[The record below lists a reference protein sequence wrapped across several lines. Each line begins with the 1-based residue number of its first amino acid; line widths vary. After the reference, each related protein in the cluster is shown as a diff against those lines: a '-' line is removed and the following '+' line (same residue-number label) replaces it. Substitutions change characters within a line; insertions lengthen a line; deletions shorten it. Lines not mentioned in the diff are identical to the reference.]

1 MVPINSPQY
10 FGGNWALAMHG
21 CKGHS
26 LVQHGKQRAPLLAC
40 ELHRLELALHRKER
54 VMSWA
59 MNQDNQPG
67 HVCRPTFLSWR
78 TDKTNSC
85 SSAVL
90 AGADTPSMSVSTVKS
105 HLFVM
110 VSESGCWVVMQ
121 LDVMHKTRRYFPRH
135 DALVHKYR
143 AMQSG
148 GVCPSAAC
156 RK

>member
-1 MVPINSPQY
+1 VATGHWPCMAAKVIAWYSIDSSELRCLHVNFTGLNLLCTGKS
-10 FGGNWALAMHG
+10 GSRAGLCIKTASVAM
-21 CKGHS
+21 CVAS
-26 LVQHGKQRAPLLAC
+26 
-40 ELHRLELALHRKER
+40 
-54 VMSWA
+54 
-59 MNQDNQPG
+59 
-67 HVCRPTFLSWR
+67 PTFLSWR

-90 AGADTPSMSVSTVKS
+90 AGADTPSMSVSAVKS

-143 AMQSG
+143 ATQSG